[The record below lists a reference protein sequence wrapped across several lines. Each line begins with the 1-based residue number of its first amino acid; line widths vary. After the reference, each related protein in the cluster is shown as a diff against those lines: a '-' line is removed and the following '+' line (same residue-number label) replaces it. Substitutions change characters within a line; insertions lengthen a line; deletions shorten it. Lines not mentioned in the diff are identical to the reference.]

1 MTIAKEELKVKQTLI
16 EELTES
22 NGEVNKFFEQIS
34 QFITSSGKAII
45 NGMALMT
52 AAIGSWQ
59 QRGINL

>member
-1 MTIAKEELKVKQTLI
+1 MTIAKEELKVKQTMI

-22 NGEVNKFFEQIS
+22 NGEVNKFLEQIS

>member
-1 MTIAKEELKVKQTLI
+1 MI

-59 QRGINL
+59 QRGINLQPYGQSNFAL

>member
-1 MTIAKEELKVKQTLI
+1 MI